1 MFLKGVPRLDGS
13 YMDVEIRDEKNMK
26 KILKNIKNLNQ
37 FENLFFI

>member
-1 MFLKGVPRLDGS
+1 
-13 YMDVEIRDEKNMK
+13 MDVEIRDEKNMK